1 MISSFY
7 MHIVHVCSF
16 GINRGCKYAAHM
28 YSCNLKPEQHRI
40 TQSSVSI
47 SKFLYKKSI
56 LLCQPATDGISYLG
70 STFLL
75 LWYNTIMKVKFSILR
90 YKLLRAIHNFEISNR
105 IILKCYA
112 KLWFFWSLL
121 FYLVC
126 LKIFGAFQTK
136 QVGVYVHINV
146 PIKGVL
152 FKKPI
157 IFLLV

>member
-1 MISSFY
+1 

-47 SKFLYKKSI
+47 LKFLYKKYSFVPACNRWDKLPWLNISI
-56 LLCQPATDGISYLG
+56 AMIYCNNEDKI
-70 STFLL
+70 FD
-75 LWYNTIMKVKFSILR
+75 
-90 YKLLRAIHNFEISNR
+90 KLLKAICNFEILNR
-105 IILKCYA
+105 IILK
-112 KLWFFWSLL
+112 KLWFLWSTFLPRL
-121 FYLVC
+121 FKDMC
-126 LKIFGAFQTK
+126 RISNKTS
-136 QVGVYVHINV
+136 GVYVHINV

>member
-1 MISSFY
+1 

-47 SKFLYKKSI
+47 SKFLYKKYSFVSACNRWDKLPWLNISI
-56 LLCQPATDGISYLG
+56 VMIY
-70 STFLL
+70 
-75 LWYNTIMKVKFSILR
+75 YNNEGKILR
-90 YKLLRAIHNFEISNR
+90 YKLLRAMHNFEISNR
-105 IILKCYA
+105 ILLKCYA

-126 LKIFGAFQTK
+126 LKICGAFQTK

>member
-47 SKFLYKKSI
+47 SKFLYKKYSFVSACNRWDKLPWLNISI
-56 LLCQPATDGISYLG
+56 VMIYCNNED
-70 STFLL
+70 
-75 LWYNTIMKVKFSILR
+75 KILR
-90 YKLLRAIHNFEISNR
+90 YKLLKAICNFEILNR
-105 IILKCYA
+105 IILKNFGSYG
-112 KLWFFWSLL
+112 LL

-126 LKIFGAFQTK
+126 LKICAESQTK
-136 QVGVYVHINV
+136 QVGFMYT
-146 PIKGVL
+146 
-152 FKKPI
+152 
-157 IFLLV
+157 